1 MFKDGEQQ
9 VLDTYKG
16 VLNELENDFTKKDVQ
31 QVSVNNYNSYFF
43 TNQNEVETLESSNN
57 TESRGMTR
65 VLTMDNMPKTLVD
78 NKDEPGNQVEYYYG
92 GTSSLDK
99 GAFSNT
105 LIIAAVLA
113 LIAIVVVVTLSILK
127 YINNF

>member
-9 VLDTYKG
+9 VLDTYED
-16 VLNELENDFTKKDVQ
+16 VLNELKENITRDVKP
-31 QVSVNNYNSYFF
+31 VVENN
-43 TNQNEVETLESSNN
+43 
-57 TESRGMTR
+57 
-65 VLTMDNMPKTLVD
+65 PVD

>member
-9 VLDTYKG
+9 VLDTYED
-16 VLNELENDFTKKDVQ
+16 VLNELKENITKDVKP
-31 QVSVNNYNSYFF
+31 VVENNPVDNSYFF
-43 TNQNEVETLESSNN
+43 TNENVGQQQEQSK
-57 TESRGMTR
+57 GMTR

>member
-9 VLDTYKG
+9 VLDTYED
-16 VLNELENDFTKKDVQ
+16 VLNELKENITRDVKP
-31 QVSVNNYNSYFF
+31 VVENNPVDNSYFF
-43 TNQNEVETLESSNN
+43 TNENVGQQQEQSK
-57 TESRGMTR
+57 GMTR

-92 GTSSLDK
+92 GTLDK

>member
-9 VLDTYKG
+9 VLDTYED
-16 VLNELENDFTKKDVQ
+16 VLNELKENITRDVKP
-31 QVSVNNYNSYFF
+31 VVENNPVDNSYFF
-43 TNQNEVETLESSNN
+43 TNENVGQQQEQSK
-57 TESRGMTR
+57 GMTR
-65 VLTMDNMPKTLVD
+65 VLTMNNMPKMESD
-78 NKDEPGNQVEYYYG
+78 SKEEPGNQVEYYYG

>member
-9 VLDTYKG
+9 VLDTYED
-16 VLNELENDFTKKDVQ
+16 VLNELKENITRDVKP
-31 QVSVNNYNSYFF
+31 VVENNPVDNSYFF
-43 TNQNEVETLESSNN
+43 TNENVGQQQEQSK
-57 TESRGMTR
+57 GM
-65 VLTMDNMPKTLVD
+65 TMDNMPKTLVD